1 MLRREKEPAGV
12 ERAAEIPRAAVA
24 MSRIEGEAAARY
36 SKVAK
41 QLWMKWLMRNEAK
54 TMQACAISLRW

>member
-1 MLRREKEPAGV
+1 MFSGGCDGGSIREMLIREKEPARV

-41 QLWMKWLMRNEAK
+41 QL
-54 TMQACAISLRW
+54 